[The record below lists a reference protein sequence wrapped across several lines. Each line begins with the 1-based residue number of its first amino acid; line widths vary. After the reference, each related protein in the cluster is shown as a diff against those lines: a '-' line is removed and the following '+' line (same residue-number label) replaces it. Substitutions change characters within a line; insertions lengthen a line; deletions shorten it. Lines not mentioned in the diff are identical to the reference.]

1 MPFYL
6 DCRRRACSSALP
18 SFVFGYTNQ
27 PKLMKTG
34 FSTYLVKMGN
44 SFQTAFLPGLAAGF
58 AGLMMVKKLR
68 LWQGCFL
75 CLTLPFFDAFFQCV
89 VFPLLS
95 SGGSGSVHLSAV
107 AFNYVVSYTYSFSIF
122 FIALVFYG
130 IHAKDRLITCL
141 CVSWN
146 IFRYFLLY
154 LIPPLFPQFNL
165 EQLRMDEESLLTEAY
180 PMDWHMRRS
189 SYCSFLSFMI

>member
-1 MPFYL
+1 M
-6 DCRRRACSSALP
+6 A
-18 SFVFGYTNQ
+18 
-27 PKLMKTG
+27 
-34 FSTYLVKMGN
+34 
-44 SFQTAFLPGLAAGF
+44 
-58 AGLMMVKKLR
+58 
-68 LWQGCFL
+68 
-75 CLTLPFFDAFFQCV
+75 
-89 VFPLLS
+89 LLS

-130 IHAKDRLITCL
+130 IHAKDRLITFL

-165 EQLRMDEESLLTEAY
+165 EQLRMDEGELTHRSLSYGLAY
-180 PMDWHMRRS
+180 AAIILLLFFIIYDLRKTDDQKLREQIGK
-189 SYCSFLSFMI
+189 FLRKNRTA